1 MHGRTLSC
9 DERADKPIES
19 HPKLFILAALM
30 LSIAAHFITGTAG
43 LK

>member
-1 MHGRTLSC
+1 MQGRTLSC

-19 HPKLFILAALM
+19 HPKLFILAV
-30 LSIAAHFITGTAG
+30 SIAAHFITGTAG